1 MSIRTVRR
9 MAAGIL
15 KRGESA
21 IWINPERIS
30 DAASALTRDDVRALI
45 MQGVISA
52 RPARGTSRARGRM
65 NDELRRKGRKKEGS
79 RKGHKKS
86 LQKKIWTQHTRAQ
99 REMLR
104 QLKPALKP
112 GAYRSIYLKIK
123 GGMFKSRAQ
132 LSHYIKDNN
141 LMK

>member
-1 MSIRTVRR
+1 MSIKTVRR
-9 MAAGIL
+9 MAAEIL

-21 IWINPERIS
+21 IWIDPDRMS

-45 MQGVISA
+45 MQGVVRA
-52 RPARGTSRARGRM
+52 RPAKGTSRARGRM
-65 NDELRRKGRKKEGS
+65 HDELRRKGRRKEGS
-79 RKGHKKS
+79 KKGHRKA
-86 LQKKIWTQHTRAQ
+86 LQKNLWTQHTRAQ
-99 REMLR
+99 RELLR

-112 GAYRSIYLKIK
+112 GAYRGVYLKIK